1 MGKGW
6 KNIVYMALALGMM
19 AVAVPKI
26 HLTDW
31 TSLSTIFGVVWMVFA
46 LLIVAAHLHE
56 LLGVEEEKKRQ
67 LLRIKRMKR
76 WQLQQAV
83 TGKRRVLQ
91 VRR

>member
-6 KNIVYMALALGMM
+6 KNIVYMGLALGMLM
-19 AVAVPKI
+19 FAVPRI
-26 HLTDW
+26 DLADW
-31 TSLSTIFGVVWMVFA
+31 SNLSTIFGVVWVAFA

-76 WQLQQAV
+76 WQLQQTVA
-83 TGKRRVLQ
+83 GKRKLLQ
-91 VRR
+91 VKR

>member
-6 KNIVYMALALGMM
+6 KNILYMGLSLGMI
-19 AVAVPKI
+19 AFAVPRI
-26 HLTDW
+26 DLGDW
-31 TSLSTIFGVVWMVFA
+31 ANPSTIFGVVWIAFA